1 MGDRCNFPQLLARQG
16 LRATALRLLVLE
28 ILGNSARTWTVRDL
42 LTAVRRQRPANKVT
56 IYRILED
63 FMRLGLVRRLS
74 GAGGAAH
81 YELACEH
88 HPPHPHFHCRD
99 CGEVQCLEPVPL
111 ERLWRELKGPL
122 GNQAERLEIRVAGVC
137 HKCRKIS

>member
-42 LTAVRRQRPANKVT
+42 LTAVRRQRPVNKVT

-74 GAGGAAH
+74 GAGSAAH

-99 CGEVQCLEPVPL
+99 CGEVQCLEPLPL

>member
-74 GAGGAAH
+74 GAGSAAH

-99 CGEVQCLEPVPL
+99 CGEVQCLEPLPL